1 MTALLA
7 YWRELLIVGL
17 LVAVVGQQSRVANE
31 EAAHAQT
38 KADHAQTK
46 ADHAAVLLELAE
58 KTKASYEAVVKNLD
72 AQQKLNAEIDSK
84 HSKELSH
91 ALTENRRLADCV
103 RAGTCGVRI
112 RATCPAATPTDVPQA
127 PGTGSVADDAGPR
140 LDEAAERDFFHL
152 RAGIET
158 ARKQIDGL
166 QDYIS
171 RVCLGSPPS
180 P

>member
-38 KADHAQTK
+38 KAE
-46 ADHAAVLLELAE
+46 HAAVLLALAE

-72 AQQKLNAEIDSK
+72 AQQRLNAEIDSK

-127 PGTGSVADDAGPR
+127 PGTGSVVDDAGPR
-140 LDEAAERDFFHL
+140 LDEAAERDYFSL

-171 RVCLGSPPS
+171 RVCLGSAPTP
-180 P
+180 

>member
-31 EAAHAQT
+31 EAA
-38 KADHAQTK
+38 HAQTK

-140 LDEAAERDFFHL
+140 LDEAAERDYFNL

-171 RVCLGSPPS
+171 RVCLGPVVEAPS
-180 P
+180 Q